1 MIYSRLR
8 SISTYYIL
16 LTSPQK
22 AKHVVKYD
30 SGVRGAAD
38 VFERV
43 GARGQVLCLWV
54 WGLSIISEHGV
65 RHVMKGLLADLDIL
79 MNVAGCQSIDRPDSS
94 GLVGKRVVDTGKEQV
109 VSSSCEE

>member
-1 MIYSRLR
+1 MPLQVKRVKTPPSTGIYNRLR

-16 LTSPQK
+16 WTSPHK

-43 GARGQVLCLWV
+43 GARGQVCV
-54 WGLSIISEHGV
+54 
-65 RHVMKGLLADLDIL
+65 
-79 MNVAGCQSIDRPDSS
+79 
-94 GLVGKRVVDTGKEQV
+94 
-109 VSSSCEE
+109 CEEVVGVGVEYYVLVSMEYGM